1 MLLEFRV
8 KNFLSIKDLKVS
20 FNEDTNFYAIF
31 GANGSGKTN
40 FLDAIKFAFK
50 KCIQNRYIQSI
61 DDYRESDFFDDD
73 RDIEF
78 SSQFYENLY
87 LKRKFRYE
95 DIKNITFG
103 IKCKINNII
112 YDYEYTYTYTD
123 GSDGTLLNNIIEE
136 KLVIDNKVYL
146 DKFKITDDNLQK
158 NLKDNN
164 IVVEHLEATRRYNVL
179 LFNHLLNNNVAKYN
193 NEINLFDEYI
203 RSFNVLN
210 NRIPYD
216 LFFPEEDFCRKLK
229 EIENIDIENNTHYSK
244 EINKYIKIL
253 DKTFSKYEIQI
264 NDKIKSR
271 YKNRKNIEN
280 SKSFKVFF
288 VSENGEKFAFSEIS
302 SGTRLLLYK
311 YMITLLTAYGGE
323 KDKKQFKILFLID
336 EIERGINAHLLER
349 YVDIVSNNKYL
360 QFIVTTHSTDM
371 LDYLTKKNILIAER
385 DGKTFETKI
394 NNILDVKIEDKDLRN
409 AYIYGKLN
417 GIPDIAK

>member
-40 FLDAIKFAFK
+40 FLEAIKFAFN

-61 DDYRESDFFDDD
+61 DDD

-87 LKRKFRYE
+87 LKRKFRYG

-103 IKCKINNII
+103 IKCKINNKI
-112 YDYEYTYTYTD
+112 YDYEYEYTYDLDKTR
-123 GSDGTLLNNIIEE
+123 LNNIRIKKET
-136 KLVIDNKVYL
+136 LVVDDKVYL
-146 DKFKITDDNLQK
+146 DDFKITDDNLQK

-164 IVVEHLEATRRYNVL
+164 IVVEHLQATRRDNVL

-253 DKTFSKYEIQI
+253 DKTLFKYEIKEYEIQETS
-264 NDKIKSR
+264 DPS
-271 YKNRKNIEN
+271 YKKRPNIVNR
-280 SKSFKVFF
+280 KSFKVFF
-288 VSENGEKFAFSEIS
+288 LSETGESFSFSEIS
-302 SGTRLLLYK
+302 SGTKLLLYK
-311 YMITLLTAYGGE
+311 YMITLITAHYAE
-323 KDKKQFKILFLID
+323 KNKKQFKILYLID

-371 LDYLTKKNILIAER
+371 LDYLNKQNILIAER